1 MKTTAATITTA
12 QITALAAEAAAAGDT
27 AMMRVCN
34 RAIWGKTAA
43 SRARACGVCA
53 RAINAARA
61 MAD

>member
-1 MKTTAATITTA
+1 MTTAINITAA

-43 SRARACGVCA
+43 SRQRACAACA
-53 RAINAARA
+53 KAINAARA